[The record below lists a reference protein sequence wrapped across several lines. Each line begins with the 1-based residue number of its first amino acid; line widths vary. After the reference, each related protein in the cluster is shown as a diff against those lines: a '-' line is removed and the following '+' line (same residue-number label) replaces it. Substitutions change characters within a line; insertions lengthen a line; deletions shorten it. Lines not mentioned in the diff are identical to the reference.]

1 MARRMNVSG
10 FSMARMRDLL
20 GSGDDEAIERIRI
33 ALSAKAD
40 GRSTLKFDEV
50 MAIVERAIREGVPFP
65 ELDVETFEHEAAAT
79 ALASDRQIFVTTAAS
94 SYPAEAFIEGIFKP
108 YGRIARQDVG
118 SFLRSLAYGV
128 PMFGQATNRDE
139 ASPYAAIGR
148 SKLQALR
155 GGLVHLRE
163 QIVYR
168 IARRK
173 VYDKDR
179 AEDVGLI
186 ADFFDSI
193 DQIIDAEHDLWFRLD

>member
-1 MARRMNVSG
+1 MSRRMNVSG
-10 FSMARMRDLL
+10 FSMARMRGLL
-20 GSGDDEAIERIRI
+20 GSGDEDAIGRIRI
-33 ALSAKAD
+33 ALDAGGG
-40 GRSTLKFDEV
+40 GRTAIGSVEV
-50 MAIVERAIREGVPFP
+50 MAIVERAVREGVPFP
-65 ELDVETFEHEAAAT
+65 ELIQETNAHEAAAA
-79 ALASDRQIFVTTAAS
+79 ALASDGQQFMTTAAS
-94 SYPAEAFIEGIFKP
+94 AYLAGDFIDGIFKP

-118 SFLRSLAYGV
+118 GFLRSLAHGS
-128 PMFGQATNRDE
+128 PLFGQATNRDE

-148 SKLQALR
+148 SKLQVLR

-193 DQIIDAEHDLWFRLD
+193 DQIIDAEHDLWFRLE